1 MFVANLDPRMQKKH
15 VKKLFK
21 ATGKVQV
28 VEMGPEKGSARVDFE
43 ETDAAAK
50 AVAKF
55 SGKMALGKKLKV
67 SEKEIEQV
75 ILNLRPPRTTIRADH
90 STPQQCY
97 LSCR

>member
-1 MFVANLDPRMQKKH
+1 MEVFVANLDPRMEKKH

-21 ATGKVQV
+21 AMGKVQL
-28 VEMGPEKGSARVDFE
+28 VEMGPTKGSARVDFE

-55 SGKMALGKKLKV
+55 NGKMALGKKLNV

-75 ILNLRPPRTTIRADH
+75 EMNQSNTPAHLGPNLFA
-90 STPQQCY
+90 
-97 LSCR
+97 